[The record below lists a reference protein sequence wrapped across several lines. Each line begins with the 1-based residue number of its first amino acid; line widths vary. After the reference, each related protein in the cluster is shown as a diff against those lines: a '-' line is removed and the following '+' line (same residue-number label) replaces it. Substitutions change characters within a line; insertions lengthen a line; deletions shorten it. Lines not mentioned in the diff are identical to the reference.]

1 MTRRKDAIGC
11 GVRTPPEPLSSSDL
25 QHRLAALPGW
35 QVGDGTIERTWDFA
49 DFRAAFAFMTRV
61 AVDAEE
67 LDHHPDWSNVY
78 RRVTIRLSTH
88 EAGNRVTERDLELAA
103 RIDRHA
109 AAGLAG

>member
-1 MTRRKDAIGC
+1 
-11 GVRTPPEPLSSSDL
+11 
-25 QHRLAALPGW
+25 
-35 QVGDGTIERTWDFA
+35 
-49 DFRAAFAFMTRV
+49 
-61 AVDAEE
+61 
-67 LDHHPDWSNVY
+67 VY

>member
-1 MTRRKDAIGC
+1 
-11 GVRTPPEPLSSSDL
+11 VRTPPPPLSPTDL
-25 QHRLAALPGW
+25 QRRLVALPGW

-61 AVDAEE
+61 AVDAEA

-109 AAGLAG
+109 AAELAG

>member
-1 MTRRKDAIGC
+1 M
-11 GVRTPPEPLSSSDL
+11 RTPPQPLSSSDL

-35 QVGDGTIERTWDFA
+35 QLGDGTIERTWNFA

-61 AVDAEE
+61 AVDAEA

-88 EAGNRVTERDLELAA
+88 EAGNQVTERDLELAA

>member
-11 GVRTPPEPLSSSDL
+11 GVRTPPQPLSSSDL

-35 QVGDGTIERTWDFA
+35 QLGDGTIERTWNFA

-61 AVDAEE
+61 AVDAEA

-88 EAGNRVTERDLELAA
+88 EAGNQVTERDLELAA

>member
-1 MTRRKDAIGC
+1 M
-11 GVRTPPEPLSSSDL
+11 RTPPQPLSSSDL
-25 QHRLAALPGW
+25 QHCLAALPGW
-35 QVGDGTIERTWDFA
+35 QLGDGTIERTWDFA

-61 AVDAEE
+61 AVDAEA
-67 LDHHPDWSNVY
+67 LDHHPYWSNVY

>member
-1 MTRRKDAIGC
+1 
-11 GVRTPPEPLSSSDL
+11 
-25 QHRLAALPGW
+25 
-35 QVGDGTIERTWDFA
+35 
-49 DFRAAFAFMTRV
+49 MTRV
-61 AVDAEE
+61 AVDAEA

-88 EAGNRVTERDLELAA
+88 EAGNQVTERDLELAA

>member
-1 MTRRKDAIGC
+1 MSTA
-11 GVRTPPEPLSSSDL
+11 PEPLPADVL
-25 QHRLAALPGW
+25 QRRLADLPGW
-35 QVGDGTIERTWDFA
+35 RAGQGTIERTLEFA

-61 AVDAEE
+61 AAEADA

-103 RIDRHA
+103 RIDRL
-109 AAGLAG
+109 AAGRVAG